1 MLILTELASNGS
13 LWDALRQPLNHPYAV
28 ADGKTRNAWPLSLY
42 QTVATASDI
51 QISTAPEFGAPEF
64 GAPVPFGTSPYVSLA
79 PQGAW

>member
-51 QISTAPEFGAPEF
+51 QISTAPEFGAP
-64 GAPVPFGTSPYVSLA
+64 VPFGTSPYVPLA